1 MPSCVPCL
9 LLLVYIQGGDKLTL
23 NLGGVDAPLIS
34 LSPNSPKTSSNN
46 SNNVIAPSSAATA
59 ALITFNTPPASPI
72 FDLSANTGSA
82 VPTGAAA
89 DLSSLDCSSLLSSST
104 NNNNNNSSNVTVTH
118 FSDQRGGVVEKISV
132 PSLNIYSHEMSS
144 PKLDN
149 KTRAQ
154 NNNNINNNNSN
165 SVVAKS
171 NSNNPF
177 INSPTPT
184 TTPTVSTNPFLLNA
198 SGGVGVSEVERI
210 NNNNNNQVTTRN
222 GGSRNG
228 SVGDEDNMDNSN
240 VDVVTSGGEIN
251 SKKKKRIVDKNP
263 FRDERGVIGSP
274 QMNVKVM
281 NFEGVEEDER
291 EMMDRKNGN
300 AVAEE
305 IVTVSEIDGGR
316 VAEII
321 RVSRGGEGFKCF
333 IALWFVTHSFVS
345 VQGIK

>member
-1 MPSCVPCL
+1 MFFFYFLSFAPFHLVPARVPSCVL
-9 LLLVYIQGGDKLTL
+9 LFVYIQGGDKLTL
-23 NLGGVDAPLIS
+23 NLSGGVDAPLIS
-34 LSPNSPKTSSNN
+34 LSPNSPKTPSNN
-46 SNNVIAPSSAATA
+46 SNVIAPSSAATA

-72 FDLSANTGSA
+72 FDLSANTGPA

-89 DLSSLDCSSLLSSST
+89 DLSSLDCASLLSASAT
-104 NNNNNNSSNVTVTH
+104 NNNNSSNVTVTH

-154 NNNNINNNNSN
+154 NNNNSNIN

-184 TTPTVSTNPFLLNA
+184 TATVSTNPFLSSA
-198 SGGVGVSEVERI
+198 SGGVGVTEVERI

-240 VDVVTSGGEIN
+240 VEVMTSGGGGEKN
-251 SKKKKRIVDKNP
+251 LKKKKRIVDRNP
-263 FRDERGVIGSP
+263 FRDERGGVIGSP

-281 NFEGVEEDER
+281 NVEELEEDE
-291 EMMDRKNGN
+291 MDRKNGN
-300 AVAEE
+300 VVAEE

-321 RVSRGGEGFKCF
+321 RVSSKGEGGR
-333 IALWFVTHSFVS
+333 L
-345 VQGIK
+345 